1 MIANSLHMMF
11 CIFSSPTTYN
21 LEIKPPKR
29 VRWPM
34 KFGSPDWAQ
43 VPCLQKRTLR
53 TEVIGLNFSG
63 VLYLILPCVSVIL
76 NQKSVNKLQLSPCSP
91 KITCTI
97 LCIYI
102 WEFFLESYPISLD
115 F

>member
-1 MIANSLHMMF
+1 MITNSLYIML
-11 CIFSSPTTYN
+11 CIFISSPTTYN
-21 LEIKPPKR
+21 PEIKPPKR

-43 VPCLQKRTLR
+43 VPCLQKKTLR
-53 TEVIGLNFSG
+53 AEVIGLDFSG

-76 NQKSVNKLQLSPCSP
+76 NQESVNKLQLSPCSP
-91 KITCTI
+91 EITSTI

-102 WEFFLESYPISLD
+102 WEFFWRVTQ
-115 F
+115 FH

>member
-53 TEVIGLNFSG
+53 TEVIGLDFSG

-76 NQKSVNKLQLSPCSP
+76 NQKSVIACEMSANV
-91 KITCTI
+91 
-97 LCIYI
+97 
-102 WEFFLESYPISLD
+102 W
-115 F
+115 